1 MKTKVDLYFWINCFF
16 TFSLIGYILE
26 CIVLTVENRKPVY
39 NRGFGHGPFCIIYG
53 FGAVGAAVLLRP
65 VSDDMVKLYFASML
79 MATTMEI
86 ITGKI
91 MIRLFGAFW
100 WDYSRKPFN
109 YKGIICLESSIA
121 WGFLGLFFFKF
132 LNGFVSQ
139 LVDVVPIGLER
150 LVALGL
156 LSFYVADFT
165 YTMRYQLK
173 AAEMEEEEGVS
184 VVGRLKVY

>member
-1 MKTKVDLYFWINCFF
+1 MKTTVDLYFWINCFF

-79 MATTMEI
+79 MATTMEL
-86 ITGKI
+86 ITAKI

-100 WDYSRKPFN
+100 WDYSQKPFN

-139 LVDVVPIGLER
+139 LVDVVPIGMER